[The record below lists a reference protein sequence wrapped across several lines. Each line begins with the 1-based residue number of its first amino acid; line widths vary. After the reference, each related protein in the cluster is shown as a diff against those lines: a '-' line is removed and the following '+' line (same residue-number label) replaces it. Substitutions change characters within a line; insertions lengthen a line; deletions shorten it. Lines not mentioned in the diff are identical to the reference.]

1 MHDIAWFG
9 LYLQVSMKD
18 IREKHYQMSM
28 KSIRENISIYTF
40 EENPQI
46 YII

>member
-9 LYLQVSMKD
+9 LYCQVSMKD
-18 IREKHYQMSM
+18 IRE
-28 KSIRENISIYTF
+28 NIFMYTF

>member
-9 LYLQVSMKD
+9 LYCQVSMKG
-18 IREKHYQMSM
+18 IREKHCQMST
-28 KSIRENISIYTF
+28 KGIRENISIYTF